1 MRHPLLELPPLDML
15 RGFVAVA
22 RRLSITLAAQDL
34 CLTQSAVSRQVQALE
49 EFFGSPLLVRRHR
62 AIELTALGQQ
72 LFALASPLLEQLA
85 EFSLAA
91 RGRERP
97 RSVTFTASIGVTALW
112 ILPRLGAFQAAHEH
126 IDVRV
131 AATDK
136 LLDLR
141 REGIDLAIRYCR
153 QADAP
158 PGATRLFGVELVPVA
173 SPAVAKAAFA
183 DNEGLLGEVLLEL
196 DDQTRPWLRW
206 SDWLG
211 ARGIGGRKP
220 RAYLHFNQY
229 DQVIQA
235 ALEGHGVGLAMV
247 ALVLPMLQDGRLLAL
262 AQGCVVSDYAF
273 WLIQAGE
280 SPRPEV
286 AEFAEWLVHEAA
298 LTSEAAE
305 NRMADNASRHPAAPG
320 GANNDAASVISTTDA
335 RKE

>member
-49 EFFGSPLLVRRHR
+49 EFFGSALLTRKHR
-62 AIELTALGQQ
+62 AIELTALGEQ

-85 EFSLAA
+85 EFSVSA
-91 RGRERP
+91 RSTDRP

-112 ILPRLGAFQAAHEH
+112 MLPRLGAFQAAHEH

-131 AATDK
+131 AATNK

-141 REGIDLAIRYCR
+141 REGVDLAIRYCR
-153 QADAP
+153 EADAP
-158 PGATRLFGVELVPVA
+158 PGAIRLFGEEVVPVA

-183 DNEGLLGEVLLEL
+183 DNEGLLGQVLLEL
-196 DDQTRPWLRW
+196 DDRARPWLRW

-211 ARGIGGRKP
+211 ARGIGARKP

-235 ALEGHGVGLAMV
+235 AIEGHGVGLAMV
-247 ALVLPMLQDGRLLAL
+247 ALVLPMLKDGRLVAL
-262 AQGCVVSDYAF
+262 TDGSVISDYAF
-273 WLIQAGE
+273 WLIQASE
-280 SPRPEV
+280 SPRPDV
-286 AEFAEWLVHEAA
+286 RVFAEWLVHEAE
-298 LTSEAAE
+298 LTSESVAA
-305 NRMADNASRHPAAPG
+305 RKADEASRRWPAHGSQGRAG
-320 GANNDAASVISTTDA
+320 GS
-335 RKE
+335 